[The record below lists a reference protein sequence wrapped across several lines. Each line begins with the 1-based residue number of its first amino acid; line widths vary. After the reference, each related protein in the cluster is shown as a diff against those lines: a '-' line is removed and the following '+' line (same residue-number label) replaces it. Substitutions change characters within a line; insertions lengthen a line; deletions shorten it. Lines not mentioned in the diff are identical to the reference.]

1 MPETHYIEI
10 DEEIIGAVSRLR
22 KSNVSE
28 NIFVFPKR
36 ALILQSIIN
45 LKLLAREA
53 EKLGKSIIVMS
64 QDEQG
69 MRLAEKAGLRVEE
82 YHDSILRE
90 HRQESDARFTVRHG
104 DGIPVPEKPVNEGL
118 RRSNEIGSSSF
129 YTSEPAVTPRPV
141 SVLPSAASVNE
152 SPVAPVEQRTLRV
165 RNMSPPPLTTL
176 NSMRDQS
183 MAPTSGPAPVVSPI
197 PVPSPSP
204 LPLPTRP
211 QFQPRVT
218 GPMDHTDA
226 RKEKLRRL
234 FQQPEAVENASL
246 ASIRPP
252 QTVSSELRQK
262 ESSNRPKSSQGKSHS
277 WFWVVTSVCIVA
289 VVVFGGYFFLRP
301 EAIVYVEPQSA
312 TQVVKRSLVG
322 MASTEAGAS
331 NTVPARVIEMEKTVR
346 LSRPAT
352 GTDLGNAAK
361 ASGTIT
367 IINNQGEASQP
378 LLATTRFETND
389 GKIFRLVEGVTVPG
403 VKEEGGKKVAGK
415 IDARVIADAPGAG
428 YNLATGTFRIPGFKG
443 GPKYDTI
450 TAEVKSA
457 FTGGGDGSGGGSL
470 SVSAS
475 DLETAKS
482 TAMDE
487 AKELVFTDARSRLQ
501 IGEVILEKSFQVALI
516 GTPSAPAVGTV
527 VSSTFDYEARFQ
539 VRGFVLSE
547 NKVRSILDA
556 ESLESAGVV
565 LKPESYEVGYG
576 TVLSN
581 FDAKRVDFT
590 VESKVLFQAP
600 LDTNSLKG
608 KLLGLDEEGIRTF
621 LADHPEIKRLQVEF
635 KPKVFIATIPND
647 PGRVSVQY
655 YSDSTE

>member
-22 KSNVSE
+22 KSSSAENV
-28 NIFVFPKR
+28 FVFPKR

-69 MRLAEKAGLRVEE
+69 MRLAEKAGLRIEE

-104 DGIPVPEKPVNEGL
+104 DGIPMPEKPVNDGL
-118 RRSNEIGSSSF
+118 RRSSEIGSSSF
-129 YTSEPAVTPRPV
+129 YTSEPVVSARPV
-141 SVLPSAASVNE
+141 SVLPSAVSGEERLA
-152 SPVAPVEQRTLRV
+152 APEQRTLRI
-165 RNMSPPPLTTL
+165 RNMSPAPLTTL

-183 MAPTSGPAPVVSPI
+183 SAPTPPLPQPMPAPMSVPPVI
-197 PVPSPSP
+197 PS
-204 LPLPTRP
+204 RP
-211 QFQPRVT
+211 QSQSVGS
-218 GPMDHTDA
+218 GPMDRTDV

-234 FQQPEAVENASL
+234 FQQPESAGGTSL
-246 ASIRPP
+246 AALRPT
-252 QTVSSELRQK
+252 QTPPPEFKQK
-262 ESSNRPKSSQGKSHS
+262 ELTRRPEPRSGGKS
-277 WFWVVTSVCIVA
+277 WFWAITSICIVVG
-289 VVVFGGYFFLRP
+289 VVLGGYFFLRP
-301 EAIVYVEPQSA
+301 EAIVYVEPQAA

-322 MASTEAGAS
+322 MASTEAGAN
-331 NTVPARVIEMEKTVR
+331 NTVPARVVEMEKTVR

-361 ASGTIT
+361 ASGVIT

-378 LLATTRFETND
+378 LVATTRFETPD

-403 VKEEGGKKVAGK
+403 MKEEGGKKVAGK
-415 IDARVIADAPGAG
+415 IDARVMADASGSS
-428 YNLATGTFRIPGFKG
+428 YNLTTGTFRIPGFKG

-450 TAEVKSA
+450 TAEVKST
-457 FTGGGDGSGGGSL
+457 FTGGGDGSGNGSL
-470 SVSAS
+470 SVSAN

-487 AKELVFTDARSRLQ
+487 AKQLVFADARSGLQ
-501 IGEVILEKSFQVALI
+501 SGEIVLEKSFQVALV
-516 GTPSAPAVGTV
+516 GTPNAPGAGTV
-527 VSSTFDYEARFQ
+527 VSSSFDYEARFQ

-547 NKVRSILDA
+547 SKVRDILDA

-581 FDAKRVDFT
+581 FDTKRVDFT

-600 LDTNSLKG
+600 LDKDSLKG

-635 KPKVFIATIPND
+635 KPKVFIATIPDD
-647 PGRVSVQY
+647 PERVSVQY